1 MWETE
6 HWETIVGRARR
17 AEDIIIIDLP
27 NKTPSEKYS
36 KNINYIISSVKG
48 GISYIGSTYQ
58 GLEARKQGH
67 ERDQRCMSH
76 KVMKFDDWTMEKL
89 EDYPCANK
97 REAEARESYW
107 IQRTPNCVNKNLLT
121 ASTGPYTENRIEYV
135 DGKNLQLL
143 INELSKYSVSIYLQ
157 SLANQ

>member
-1 MWETE
+1 M
-6 HWETIVGRARR
+6 GRARR

-67 ERDQRCMSH
+67 ESDQRCMSH

-89 EDYPCANK
+89 EDYPCVFLDF
-97 REAEARESYW
+97 RVVESFL
-107 IQRTPNCVNKNLLT
+107 QRRRDVQPV
-121 ASTGPYTENRIEYV
+121 A
-135 DGKNLQLL
+135 
-143 INELSKYSVSIYLQ
+143 
-157 SLANQ
+157 